1 MKATPTKLENP
12 ALKVNPFV
20 REMKRHWQLYLMTL
34 PGIVLLLVFAYFPM
48 YGIVMAFQNLD
59 FSKGLFTS
67 PFVGLKN
74 FKFLFA
80 STDSW
85 IMTRN
90 TVLYNVVFIALRMFL
105 GVALALIITELTNKK
120 FSKTSQTLYMMPSY
134 LSMVVVSTITGTLLG
149 EGYGGAIN
157 KLLKNIGEEPVNW
170 WIQVGAWPFIL
181 TFVYLWKNAGA
192 ASVSYTATISGID
205 PSYYEA
211 ASIDGASRFQQLMHI
226 TIPNL
231 RLMLALGLI
240 SSMSGMFRSNFD
252 LFFLVTKN
260 YGTLYDVTMTLDTYI
275 YNALKNYGNI
285 NMSLA
290 AGCYQ
295 SVVGI
300 ILVVITNKI
309 VKTLDENAAMF

>member
-20 REMKRHWQLYLMTL
+20 REMKRHWQLYLMTI
-34 PGIVLLLVFAYFPM
+34 PGILLLLVFAYFPM

-67 PFVGLKN
+67 PFVGFKN

-90 TVLYNVVFIALRMFL
+90 TVLYNLVFISLNMFL
-105 GVALALIITELTNKK
+105 SVVLALVITELTNRRY
-120 FSKTSQTLYMMPSY
+120 SRVSQTIYMMPSY
-134 LSMVVVSTITGTLLG
+134 LSMVVVATITGTLLG

-157 KLLKNIGEEPVNW
+157 QLLQKMGREPVNW

-181 TFVYLWKNAGA
+181 VFVNAWKGVGAG
-192 ASVSYTATISGID
+192 SVSYTATIAGID

-211 ASIDGASRFQQLMHI
+211 ASIDGASRFQQLLHI
-226 TIPNL
+226 TVPNL
-231 RLMLALGLI
+231 KLMLALSLI
-240 SSMSGMFRSNFD
+240 SSMSRIFRSNFD
-252 LFFLVTKN
+252 LFYLVTKN
-260 YGTLYDVTMTLDTYI
+260 SGTLYDVTMTLDTYV
-275 YNALKNYGNI
+275 YNALRNYANL

-295 SVVGI
+295 SVVGL
-300 ILVVITNKI
+300 ILVLITNKI

>member
-20 REMKRHWQLYLMTL
+20 REVKRHWQLYLMTL
-34 PGIVLLLVFAYFPM
+34 PGVILLLVFFYFPM
-48 YGIVMAFQNLD
+48 YGIVMAFQKLD
-59 FSKGLFTS
+59 FSQGLFTS

-90 TVLYNVVFIALRMFL
+90 TVLYNIVFISLNMFL
-105 GVALALIITELTNKK
+105 SVVLALVINELTSRR
-120 FSKTSQTLYMMPSY
+120 FSKTFQTIYMMPSY
-134 LSMVVVSTITGTLLG
+134 LSMVVVSTITGTIFG
-149 EGYGGAIN
+149 EGYGGALN
-157 KLLKNIGEEPVNW
+157 QLLQSMGKEPVNW

-181 TFVYLWKNAGA
+181 TFVQAWK
-192 ASVSYTATISGID
+192 SVGSGSVGYTATISGID

-211 ASIDGASRFQQLMHI
+211 ASIDGASRFQQVIHI

-231 RLMLALGLI
+231 KLMLALGLI
-240 SSMSGMFRSNFD
+240 SSMSTIFRSNFD

-260 YGTLYDVTMTLDTYI
+260 VGTLYDVTMTLDTYI
-275 YNALKNYGNI
+275 YNALKNYSNL

-295 SVVGI
+295 SIVGF